1 MLSNYSVRKPY
12 TVVVAVILILI
23 LGAVSFLNIN
33 TDLLPSINLPYSVII
48 TSYPGA
54 SPEEVELVVTRP
66 IEQSMAAIS
75 NIKSVRSVS
84 REHLSLVIMEFTEST
99 NMDSAVIE
107 MRESLDMISSYLPD
121 GVGSS
126 NIMKINP
133 DMMPVM
139 VISAAIE
146 GKDIADSSAFLETR
160 IIPEIESVE
169 GVASVDAS
177 GLIKNQIHIIL
188 SEDKINDV
196 NEKIKSLITEQMR
209 KAAEAAAL
217 AAGAQNLPTA
227 PTGQPTSQPSGDLAA
242 SEQAMPQI
250 AITKEMVSGI
260 LKGQNFSMP
269 SGYITEEGVEYL
281 VRTGDKIADYEALKA
296 LTVMVMPIEG
306 MDPITLEDVAD
317 VIYMNNSSEM
327 YSKVNGTDAV
337 TLTVQKQTE
346 FVTSDVSKRINEKI
360 ESLSEEY
367 KDVQIVT
374 LMDQGEYIDIVVDSL
389 SMNLIFG
396 GGLAILVLI
405 LFLRDLKPTLIVGVA
420 IPISL
425 VAAFALMYFS
435 DITLNIISMGG
446 LALGVGMLVDNS
458 IVVIENIYRMRNEG
472 KSATVAAVEGAKQV
486 SGAIMASTLTTV
498 AVFLPIVF
506 VQGFTRE
513 IFTDMGLTIA
523 YSLLASLVIALT
535 LVPSM
540 AAKVLVKNVNQDH
553 RIFEGLKN
561 VYTKVLKISLKHK
574 FAVIIIVFALFG
586 ASIYGALNM
595 GTQLFPPTDSGQI
608 NVTLTLPA
616 GSNFNDL
623 TMTADEVAAQIL
635 ELGEVE
641 SVGASVGGG
650 MFGMG
655 GLSGDGGG
663 ATASLYVTLMDDRD
677 LSTDEV
683 VSKIIDVASS
693 DAYELSVSGT
703 DMNMGAMTGSGIS
716 IEIKGN
722 DFDTLER
729 IANEIASIAE
739 KVEGT
744 ADVSSGVEVTAPEL
758 RLTVDKEKSIANGL
772 TVASVFMEVN
782 KLLSDDAKATALS
795 QMNGDID
802 VFVKDSDSDR
812 AITRDDILNLTITS
826 PTGAAV
832 KVGDVAD
839 MVEANGFKSINRS
852 NQQRYVTV
860 SASLAEGYNIGIV
873 SKELETAIEGYE
885 VPSGYTLNM
894 TGENETINDS
904 FKDLFLMLALA
915 IVFIYLIMVAQFQS
929 LLSPF
934 IVMFTIPLAF
944 TGGFIGLMVAGMPLS
959 IVAFVG
965 LIVLTG
971 IVVNNGIVFVDYA
984 NKMREEGLSLQ
995 DALIK
1000 TGTDRLRPILMTAL
1014 TTIFALSTTSIGA
1027 GTGTEMMQPMAVTA
1041 IGGLIYAT
1049 LLTLI
1054 LVPVLYAITH
1064 KE

>member
-663 ATASLYVTLMDDRD
+663 ATASLYVSLMDDRD

-729 IANEIASIAE
+729 IANEIASIVE

>member
-663 ATASLYVTLMDDRD
+663 ATASLYVSLMDDRD

-729 IANEIASIAE
+729 IANEVAAIVES
-739 KVEGT
+739 VEGT

>member
-33 TDLLPSINLPYSVII
+33 TDLLPSLNLPYSVII

-66 IEQSMAAIS
+66 IEQSMASIS
-75 NIKSVRSVS
+75 NIKSVSSIS
-84 REHLSLVIMEFTEST
+84 REHLSLVILEFSEST

-139 VISAAIE
+139 VISAAVE
-146 GKDIADSSAFLETR
+146 GKDIADSSTFLETR

-188 SEDKINDV
+188 SD
-196 NEKIKSLITEQMR
+196 EKIDAVNKTIEDLITTQMR
-209 KAAEAAAL
+209 KAAEAAQSIP
-217 AAGAQNLPTA
+217 AG
-227 PTGQPTSQPSGDLAA
+227 GV
-242 SEQAMPQI
+242 SEPVI
-250 AITKEMVSGI
+250 PKISITKDMVSGI

-281 VRTGDKIADYEALKA
+281 VRTGDKIADFDALKA
-296 LTVMVMPIEG
+296 LTVMVMPLEG
-306 MDPITLEDVAD
+306 MEPITLEDVAD
-317 VIYMNNSSEM
+317 LIYMNNSSEM

-360 ESLSEEY
+360 ESLRREY
-367 KDVQIVT
+367 SDVQIIT
-374 LMDQGEYIDIVVDSL
+374 LMDQGEYIDIVVNSL
-389 SMNLIFG
+389 SLNLIFG
-396 GGLAILVLI
+396 GGLAILILI

-472 KSATVAAVEGAKQV
+472 KSAIDAAVEGARQV

-523 YSLLASLVIALT
+523 YSLLASLVVALT

-540 AAKVLVKNVNQDH
+540 AAKVLVKNVNKDH
-553 RIFEGLKN
+553 RIFEGIKSI
-561 VYTKVLKISLKHK
+561 YTKVLKVSLKHK
-574 FAVIIIVFALFG
+574 FAVILIVFALFG
-586 ASIYGALNM
+586 ASVYGAINM
-595 GTQLFPPTDSGQI
+595 GTQLFPATDSGQI
-608 NVTLTLPA
+608 NVSLTLPV
-616 GSNFNDL
+616 GSKFAEL
-623 TMTADEVAAQIL
+623 TATADVVAAKIL
-635 ELGEVE
+635 EIPEVE
-641 SVGASVGGG
+641 SVGASVGQS

-655 GLSGDGGG
+655 GMRSGGSG
-663 ATASLYVTLMDDRD
+663 TSASFYVSLIDDRD

-683 VSKIIDVASS
+683 VAKIVEKTSS
-693 DAYELSVSGT
+693 DAYEISVSGT
-703 DMNMGAMTGSGIS
+703 DMNMGALTGSGIS

-722 DFDTLER
+722 EFDSLER
-729 IANEIASIAE
+729 IATEIAAIVES
-739 KVEGT
+739 VEGT
-744 ADVSSGVEVTAPEL
+744 TDVSSGVEVTAPEL
-758 RLTVDKEKSIANGL
+758 RLTVDKEKSIANSL

-782 KLLSDDAKATALS
+782 KLLAAENKATALS
-795 QMNGDID
+795 QNTGDID
-802 VFVKDSDSDR
+802 IYVKDSNSDK
-812 AITRDDILNLTITS
+812 AYTREDIMNMTILS
-826 PTGAAV
+826 PTGVEV
-832 KVGDVAD
+832 KVSDVAT

-860 SASLAEGYNIGIV
+860 SASLAEGYNIGLV
-873 SKELETAIEGYE
+873 SKDIEAALSGYE
-885 VPSGYTLNM
+885 VPIGYTM
-894 TGENETINDS
+894 KMAGENETINES

-915 IVFIYLIMVAQFQS
+915 VVFIYLIMVAQFQS

-944 TGGFIGLMVAGMPLS
+944 TGGFFGLMVVGMPLS

-965 LIVLTG
+965 LIVLSG

>member
-663 ATASLYVTLMDDRD
+663 ATASLYVSLMDDRD

-729 IANEIASIAE
+729 IANEIAAIVE

-826 PTGAAV
+826 PTGAEV

>member
-33 TDLLPSINLPYSVII
+33 TDLLPSLNLPYSVII

-66 IEQSMAAIS
+66 IEQSMASIS
-75 NIKSVRSVS
+75 NIKSVNSVS
-84 REHLSLVIMEFTEST
+84 REHLSLVILEFTEST

-139 VISAAIE
+139 VISAAVE
-146 GKDIADSSAFLETR
+146 GQNIADSSTFLETR

-188 SEDKINDV
+188 SD
-196 NEKIKSLITEQMR
+196 EKIDAVNKTIEDLITEQMR

-217 AAGAQNLPTA
+217 AAGAQNPFA
-227 PTGQPTSQPSGDLAA
+227 GDQGIQPGTPS
-242 SEQAMPQI
+242 EPVIPKI
-250 AITKEMVSGI
+250 AITKDMVSGI

-281 VRTGDKIADYEALKA
+281 VRTGDKIADFDALKA
-296 LTVMVMPIEG
+296 LTIMLMPIEG
-306 MDPITLEDVAD
+306 MNPITLEDVAD
-317 VIYMNNSSEM
+317 LIYMNNSSEM

-346 FVTSDVSKRINEKI
+346 YVTSDVSKRINEKI
-360 ESLSEEY
+360 ESLRREY
-367 KDVQIVT
+367 SNVQIIT
-374 LMDQGEYIDIVVDSL
+374 LMDQGEYIDIVVNSL
-389 SMNLIFG
+389 SLNLIFG
-396 GGLAILVLI
+396 GGLAILILI

-472 KSATVAAVEGAKQV
+472 KSAIDAAVDGARQV

-540 AAKVLVKNVNQDH
+540 AAKVLVKNVNKDH
-553 RIFEGLKN
+553 KIFEGLKSI
-561 VYTKVLKISLKHK
+561 YTKVLKVSLKHK
-574 FAVIIIVFALFG
+574 FAVILIVFALFG
-586 ASIYGALNM
+586 ASVYGAVNM
-595 GTQLFPPTDSGQI
+595 GTQLFPATDSGQI
-608 NVTLTLPA
+608 NVSLTLPV
-616 GSNFNDL
+616 GSKFGEL
-623 TMTADEVAAQIL
+623 TATADDVAAKIL
-635 ELGEVE
+635 EIPEVE
-641 SVGASVGGG
+641 SVGASVGRS

-655 GLSGDGGG
+655 GMRSGGSG
-663 ATASLYVTLMDDRD
+663 TSASFYVSLVEDRD

-683 VSKIIDVASS
+683 VAKIVEKASS

-703 DMNMGAMTGSGIS
+703 DMNMGALTGSGIS

-722 DFDTLER
+722 EFDSLER
-729 IANEIASIAE
+729 IATEIAAIVES
-739 KVEGT
+739 VEGT
-744 ADVSSGVEVTAPEL
+744 RDVSSGVEVTAPEL

-782 KLLSDDAKATALS
+782 KLLAAENKATALS
-795 QMNGDID
+795 QNTGDID
-802 VFVKDSDSDR
+802 IYVKDSNSDK
-812 AITRDDILNLTITS
+812 AYTREDIMNMTIVS
-826 PTGAAV
+826 PTGAEV
-832 KVGDVAD
+832 KISDVAT

-860 SASLAEGYNIGIV
+860 SASLADGYNIGLV
-873 SKELETAIEGYE
+873 SKDIEAALTGYE
-885 VPSGYTLNM
+885 VPVGYTM
-894 TGENETINDS
+894 KMAGENETINES
-904 FKDLFLMLALA
+904 FKDLFMMLALA
-915 IVFIYLIMVAQFQS
+915 VTFIYLIMVAQFQS

-944 TGGFIGLMVAGMPLS
+944 TGGFFGLMVVGMPLS

-984 NKMREEGLSLQ
+984 NKMREEGLSLH

>member
-33 TDLLPSINLPYSVII
+33 TDLLPSLNLPYSVII

-66 IEQSMAAIS
+66 IEQSMASIS
-75 NIKSVRSVS
+75 NIKSVSSIS
-84 REHLSLVIMEFTEST
+84 REHLSLVILEFSEST

-139 VISAAIE
+139 VISAAVE
-146 GKDIADSSAFLETR
+146 GKDIADSSTFLETR

-188 SEDKINDV
+188 SD
-196 NEKIKSLITEQMR
+196 EKIDAVNKTIEDLITTQMR
-209 KAAEAAAL
+209 KAAEAAQSIP
-217 AAGAQNLPTA
+217 AG
-227 PTGQPTSQPSGDLAA
+227 GV
-242 SEQAMPQI
+242 SEPVI
-250 AITKEMVSGI
+250 PKISITKDMVSGI

-281 VRTGDKIADYEALKA
+281 VRTGDKIADFDALKA
-296 LTVMVMPIEG
+296 LTVMVMPLEG
-306 MDPITLEDVAD
+306 MEPITLEDVAD
-317 VIYMNNSSEM
+317 LIYMNNSSEM

-360 ESLSEEY
+360 ESLRREY
-367 KDVQIVT
+367 SDVQIIT
-374 LMDQGEYIDIVVDSL
+374 LMDQGEYIDIVVNSL
-389 SMNLIFG
+389 SLNLIFG
-396 GGLAILVLI
+396 GGLAILILI

-472 KSATVAAVEGAKQV
+472 KSAIDAAVEGARQV

-523 YSLLASLVIALT
+523 YSLLASLVVALT

-540 AAKVLVKNVNQDH
+540 AAKVLVKNVNKDH
-553 RIFEGLKN
+553 RIFEGIKSI
-561 VYTKVLKISLKHK
+561 YTKVLKVSLKHK
-574 FAVIIIVFALFG
+574 FAVILIVFALFG
-586 ASIYGALNM
+586 ASVYGAINM
-595 GTQLFPPTDSGQI
+595 GTQLFPATDSGQI
-608 NVTLTLPA
+608 NVSLTLPV
-616 GSNFNDL
+616 GSKFAEL
-623 TMTADEVAAQIL
+623 TATADVVAAKIL
-635 ELGEVE
+635 EIPEVE
-641 SVGASVGGG
+641 SVGASVGQS

-655 GLSGDGGG
+655 GMRSGGSG
-663 ATASLYVTLMDDRD
+663 TSASFYVSLIDDRD

-683 VSKIIDVASS
+683 VAKIVEKTSS
-693 DAYELSVSGT
+693 DAYEISVSGT
-703 DMNMGAMTGSGIS
+703 DMNMVALTGSGIS

-722 DFDTLER
+722 EFDSLER
-729 IANEIASIAE
+729 IATEIAAIVES
-739 KVEGT
+739 VEGT
-744 ADVSSGVEVTAPEL
+744 TDVSSGVEVTAPEL
-758 RLTVDKEKSIANGL
+758 RLTVDKEKSIANSL

-782 KLLSDDAKATALS
+782 KLLAAENKATALS
-795 QMNGDID
+795 QNTGDID
-802 VFVKDSDSDR
+802 IYVKDSNSDK
-812 AITRDDILNLTITS
+812 AYTREDIMNMTILS
-826 PTGAAV
+826 PTGVEV
-832 KVGDVAD
+832 KVSDVAT

-860 SASLAEGYNIGIV
+860 SASLAEGYNIGLV
-873 SKELETAIEGYE
+873 SKDIEAALSGYE
-885 VPSGYTLNM
+885 VPIGYTM
-894 TGENETINDS
+894 KMAGENETINES

-915 IVFIYLIMVAQFQS
+915 VVFIYLIMVAQFQS

-944 TGGFIGLMVAGMPLS
+944 TGGFFGLMVVGMPLS

-965 LIVLTG
+965 LIVLSG

>member
-217 AAGAQNLPTA
+217 AENLPTA
-227 PTGQPTSQPSGDLAA
+227 PT
-242 SEQAMPQI
+242 EQAMPQI

-663 ATASLYVTLMDDRD
+663 ATASLYVSLMDDRD

-683 VSKIIDVASS
+683 VSKIIAVASS

-729 IANEIASIAE
+729 IANEVAAIVES
-739 KVEGT
+739 VEGT

-826 PTGAAV
+826 PTGATV

-894 TGENETINDS
+894 TGENKTINDS

-915 IVFIYLIMVAQFQS
+915 VVFIYLIMVAQFQS

>member
-23 LGAVSFLNIN
+23 LGAVSFLNIH
-33 TDLLPSINLPYSVII
+33 TDLLPSLNLPYSVII

-54 SPEEVELVVTRP
+54 SPEEVELIVTRP
-66 IEQSMAAIS
+66 IEQSMASIS
-75 NIKSVRSVS
+75 NIKSVSSVS
-84 REHLSLVIMEFTEST
+84 REHMSLVILEFTEST

-139 VISAAIE
+139 VISAAVE
-146 GKDIADSSAFLETR
+146 GQDIAESSNLLETK

-169 GVASVDAS
+169 GVASVNAS

-188 SEDKINDV
+188 SDDKIADV
-196 NEKIKSLITEQMR
+196 NAKIKDLITEQMK

-217 AAGAQNLPTA
+217 AAGTLPGNMPGGTLPETA
-227 PTGQPTSQPSGDLAA
+227 TAEPMIP
-242 SEQAMPQI
+242 EI

-281 VRTGDKIADYEALKA
+281 VRTGDRIDDFDALKA

-317 VIYMNNSSEM
+317 LLYLNNSSEM

-346 FVTSDVSKRINEKI
+346 YVTSDVSKRINEKI
-360 ESLSEEY
+360 ESLRSEY
-367 KDVQIVT
+367 SDIQIVT
-374 LMDQGEYIDIVVDSL
+374 LMDQGEYIDIVVNSL

-396 GGLAILVLI
+396 GGLAILILI

-472 KSATVAAVEGAKQV
+472 KSAIDAAVDGAKQV

-535 LVPSM
+535 LVPTM
-540 AAKVLVKNVNQDH
+540 AAKVLVKNVNKDH
-553 RIFEGLKN
+553 KIFEAIKKA
-561 VYTKVLKISLKHK
+561 YTKVLVVSLKHK
-574 FAVIIIVFALFG
+574 FAVILLVFLLFG
-586 ASIYGALNM
+586 ASVYGAINM
-595 GTQLFPPTDSGQI
+595 GTELFPATDSGQI
-608 NVTLTLPA
+608 NVSLSLPV
-616 GSNFNDL
+616 GSQFSDL
-623 TMTADEVAAQIL
+623 TAVADEVAAKIL
-635 ELGEVE
+635 EIPSVE

-650 MFGMG
+650 AFGMG
-655 GLSGDGGG
+655 RLRSGGSGT
-663 ATASLYVTLMDDRD
+663 TASFYVALKEDRD

-683 VSKIIDVASS
+683 VAQIIEKNSS

-703 DMNMGAMTGSGIS
+703 DMNMGALTGSGIS

-729 IANEIASIAE
+729 IATEVATI
-739 KVEGT
+739 
-744 ADVSSGVEVTAPEL
+744 VSSVKGTTEVSNGIEETAPEL
-758 RLTVDKEKSIANGL
+758 RLTVDKEKSIEHGL

-782 KLLSDDAKATALS
+782 KLLSDETKSTSLS
-795 QMNGDID
+795 QITGDID
-802 VFVKDSDSDR
+802 VFVKDGASDR
-812 AITRDDILNLTITS
+812 EVSRTDVLDLIIKS
-826 PTGAAV
+826 PTGADV
-832 KVGDVAD
+832 KVRDIAT
-839 MVEANGFKSINRS
+839 MTEASGFKSINRA

-860 SASLAEGYNIGIV
+860 SASLLDGYNIGLV
-873 SKELETAIEGYE
+873 SKDINAALASYT
-885 VPSGYTLNM
+885 VPSGYALKVA
-894 TGENETINDS
+894 GENETINES
-904 FKDLFLMLALA
+904 FKDLFMMLALA
-915 IVFIYLIMVAQFQS
+915 VVFIYLIMVAQFQS

-944 TGGFIGLMVAGMPLS
+944 TGGFFGLMVAGMPLS

-965 LIVLTG
+965 LIVLSG

-984 NKMREEGLSLQ
+984 NKMRENGLSLQ
-995 DALIK
+995 EALIK

-1054 LVPVLYAITH
+1054 LVPVMYALTH
-1064 KE
+1064 RE

>member
-33 TDLLPSINLPYSVII
+33 TDLLPSLNLPYSVII

-66 IEQSMAAIS
+66 IEQSMASIS
-75 NIKSVRSVS
+75 NIKSVSSIS
-84 REHLSLVIMEFTEST
+84 REHLSLVILEFSEST

-139 VISAAIE
+139 VISAAVE
-146 GKDIADSSAFLETR
+146 GKDIADSSTFLETR

-188 SEDKINDV
+188 SD
-196 NEKIKSLITEQMR
+196 EKIDAVNKTIEDLITTQMR
-209 KAAEAAAL
+209 KAAEAAQSIP
-217 AAGAQNLPTA
+217 AG
-227 PTGQPTSQPSGDLAA
+227 GV
-242 SEQAMPQI
+242 SEPVI
-250 AITKEMVSGI
+250 PKISITKDMVSGI

-281 VRTGDKIADYEALKA
+281 VRTGDKIADFDALKA
-296 LTVMVMPIEG
+296 LTVMVMPLEG
-306 MDPITLEDVAD
+306 MEPITLEDVAD
-317 VIYMNNSSEM
+317 LIYMNNSSEM

-360 ESLSEEY
+360 ESLRREY
-367 KDVQIVT
+367 SDVQIIT
-374 LMDQGEYIDIVVDSL
+374 LMDQGEYIDIVVNSL
-389 SMNLIFG
+389 SLNLIFG
-396 GGLAILVLI
+396 GGLAILILI

-472 KSATVAAVEGAKQV
+472 KSAIDAAVEGARQV

-523 YSLLASLVIALT
+523 YSLLASLVVALT

-540 AAKVLVKNVNQDH
+540 AAKVLVKNVNKDH
-553 RIFEGLKN
+553 RIFEGIKSI
-561 VYTKVLKISLKHK
+561 YTKVLKVSLKHK
-574 FAVIIIVFALFG
+574 FAVILIVFALFG
-586 ASIYGALNM
+586 ASVYGAINM
-595 GTQLFPPTDSGQI
+595 GTQLFPATDSGQI
-608 NVTLTLPA
+608 NVSLTLPV
-616 GSNFNDL
+616 GSKFAEL
-623 TMTADEVAAQIL
+623 TATADVVAAKIL
-635 ELGEVE
+635 EIPEVE
-641 SVGASVGGG
+641 SVGASVGQS

-655 GLSGDGGG
+655 GMRSGGSG
-663 ATASLYVTLMDDRD
+663 TSASFYVSLIDDRD

-683 VSKIIDVASS
+683 VAKIVEKTSS
-693 DAYELSVSGT
+693 DAYEISVSGT
-703 DMNMGAMTGSGIS
+703 DMNMGALTGSGIS

-722 DFDTLER
+722 EFDSLER
-729 IANEIASIAE
+729 IATEIAAIVES
-739 KVEGT
+739 VEGT
-744 ADVSSGVEVTAPEL
+744 TDVSSGVEVTAPEL

-772 TVASVFMEVN
+772 TVASVFLEVN
-782 KLLSDDAKATALS
+782 KLLAAENKATALS
-795 QMNGDID
+795 QNTGDID
-802 VFVKDSDSDR
+802 IYVKDSNSDK
-812 AITRDDILNLTITS
+812 AYTREDIMNMTILS
-826 PTGAAV
+826 PTGVEV
-832 KVGDVAD
+832 KVSDVAT

-860 SASLAEGYNIGIV
+860 SASLAKGYNIGLV
-873 SKELETAIEGYE
+873 SKDIEAALSGYE
-885 VPSGYTLNM
+885 VPIGYTM
-894 TGENETINDS
+894 KMAGENETINES

-915 IVFIYLIMVAQFQS
+915 VVFIYLIMVAQFQS

-944 TGGFIGLMVAGMPLS
+944 TGGFFGLMVVGMPLS

-965 LIVLTG
+965 LIVLSG

>member
-729 IANEIASIAE
+729 IANEIASIVE

>member
-217 AAGAQNLPTA
+217 AENLPTA
-227 PTGQPTSQPSGDLAA
+227 PT
-242 SEQAMPQI
+242 EQAMPQI

-663 ATASLYVTLMDDRD
+663 ATASLYVSLMDDRD

-683 VSKIIDVASS
+683 VSKIIAVASS

-729 IANEIASIAE
+729 IANEVAAIVES
-739 KVEGT
+739 VEGT

-826 PTGAAV
+826 PTGATV

-915 IVFIYLIMVAQFQS
+915 VVFIYLIMVAQFQS